1 MMRNPRSI
9 SRRSLGAIEGNA
21 MNAFRD
27 DIIQFLKSRLP
38 LDETE
43 LRWAIEVPPSV
54 QLGDYAFPCFALAK
68 ALRKS
73 PQAIAAE
80 LAAAFQPTALV
91 TEARTSG
98 PYVNFFVDRVA
109 FSRAGLGAIIAQ
121 DIRYG
126 QSAEGKGKTVVIDFS
141 SPNIAKP
148 FGVGH
153 LRSTVIGNA
162 LYRIFDHLGYRVVR
176 VNHLGDWGTQFGK
189 LIVAY
194 KRWGNE
200 ADLTAHA
207 IQTLY
212 DLYVRFH
219 SEVETQPELDDE
231 ARGWFKR
238 LEEGDTEARAIWQ
251 RFRDLSLR
259 EFSRIYERLGIS
271 FDSQAGESFYEPY
284 LEQTIERI
292 RQTGLATVSDQAL
305 IVDLQ
310 AYNMPPCLLRK
321 KDEAT
326 LYATRDLAAA
336 MYRHETY
343 GFWKMLYVVGADQRL
358 HFQQVFKVLELMGSV
373 WAKDCVHVDFGLI
386 RFNDEKMGTRRG
398 NIIFL
403 EDVLDRAVELAEQI
417 VHEKNPDLPR
427 KHQVAEAVAIGAVIF
442 TDLSTRRVKDVN
454 FEWEKV
460 LTFEGETGPYLQY
473 THARAC
479 SVLRKADQPV
489 RVDAD
494 CSPLIQDDEFEL
506 VRLLTDY
513 PAILSRA
520 AQHFEPFFVTDY
532 LLTLSER
539 FNKYYHNYRIL
550 TDDAAVREAR
560 LLLVNGVQTVIQ
572 SGLNMLGINA
582 PQEM

>member
-1 MMRNPRSI
+1 
-9 SRRSLGAIEGNA
+9 

-27 DIIQFLKSRLP
+27 DIIQFLKSRVP
-38 LDETE
+38 LDEAE
-43 LRWAIEVPPSV
+43 LQRAIEVPPSV
-54 QLGDYAFPCFALAK
+54 QLGDYAFPCFPLAK
-68 ALRKS
+68 PLRKA
-73 PQAIAAE
+73 PQAIASE
-80 LAAAFQPTALV
+80 LVTAFQPTALIK
-91 TEARTSG
+91 EARAAG

-109 FSRAGLGAIIAQ
+109 YSHAGLGVIIEQ
-121 DIRYG
+121 GSGYG
-126 QSAEGKGKTVVIDFS
+126 KSTEGMGETVVIDYS
-141 SPNIAKP
+141 APNIAKP

-162 LYRIFDHLGYRVVR
+162 LYRIYDHLGYRVVR
-176 VNHLGDWGTQFGK
+176 INHLGDWGTQFGK
-189 LIVAY
+189 LIVAF

-200 ADLTAHA
+200 ADLTSHA

-219 SEVETQPELDDE
+219 SEVETHPELEDE

-238 LEEGDTEARAIWQ
+238 LEDGDSEARSIWQ
-251 RFRDLSLR
+251 RFRDLSLQ
-259 EFSRIYERLGIS
+259 EFARIYERLGIS

-284 LEQTIERI
+284 LDQTIEDI
-292 RQTGLATVSDQAL
+292 RQAGLVSVSDEAL
-305 IVDLQ
+305 IVDLRP
-310 AYNMPPCLLRK
+310 YNMPPCLLRK

-336 MYRHETY
+336 MYRHQSY

-358 HFQQVFKVLELMGSV
+358 HFQQVFKVLELMGFS
-373 WAKDCVHVDFGLI
+373 WAKGCIHVDFGLI
-386 RFNDEKMGTRRG
+386 RFHDEKMGTRRG

-417 VHEKNPDLPR
+417 VHEKNPTLPDKR
-427 KHQVAEAVAIGAVIF
+427 QVAEAVGIGAVIF

-454 FEWEKV
+454 FEWVKV
-460 LTFEGETGPYLQY
+460 LTFEGETGPYVQY

-479 SVLRKADQPV
+479 SVLRKADQPL
-489 RVDAD
+489 RANAD
-494 CSPLIQDDEFEL
+494 YSPLTQDEAFDL

-513 PAILSRA
+513 PTILRRA
-520 AQHFEPFFVTDY
+520 AENYEPFFVTDY

-550 TDDAAVREAR
+550 TDDAVVREAR
-560 LLLVNGVQTVIQ
+560 LWLVKGVQTVIQ
-572 SGLNMLGINA
+572 SGLTVLGIKA
-582 PQEM
+582 PEEM

>member
-1 MMRNPRSI
+1 
-9 SRRSLGAIEGNA
+9 

-27 DIIQFLKSRLP
+27 QIIQYLKCHVP
-38 LDETE
+38 LDEAE
-43 LRWAIEVPPSV
+43 IQRAIEVPPSV
-54 QLGDYAFPCFALAK
+54 ELGDYAFPCFPLAK
-68 ALRKS
+68 SLRKA
-73 PQAIAAE
+73 PQAIATE
-80 LAAAFQPTALV
+80 LATAFQSTALIK
-91 TEARTSG
+91 EARAAG

-109 FSRAGLGAIIAQ
+109 YTRAGLGAILEQ
-121 DIRYG
+121 GSGYG
-126 QSAEGKGKTVVIDFS
+126 KSTEGVGKTVVVDYS

-162 LYRIFDHLGYRVVR
+162 LYRIHDHLGYRVMR
-176 VNHLGDWGTQFGK
+176 INHLGDWGTQFGK
-189 LIVAY
+189 LIVAF

-200 ADLTAHA
+200 TDLTTHA

-219 SEVETQPELDDE
+219 SEVETHPELEDE

-238 LEEGDTEARAIWQ
+238 LEDGDREAQAIWQ
-251 RFRDLSLR
+251 RFRDLSLQ
-259 EFSRIYERLGIS
+259 EFARIYERLGIT

-284 LEQTIERI
+284 LDQTIERI
-292 RQTGLATVSDQAL
+292 RRAGLVSVSDEAL
-305 IVDLQ
+305 IVDLRP
-310 AYNMPPCLLRK
+310 YNMPPCLLRK

-358 HFQQVFKVLELMGSV
+358 HFQQVFKVLELMGFP
-373 WAKDCVHVDFGLI
+373 WAQDCVHVDFGLI
-386 RFNDEKMGTRRG
+386 RFHDEKMGTRRG

-417 VHEKNPDLPR
+417 VHEKNPELPDKR
-427 KHQVAEAVAIGAVIF
+427 QVAEAVGIGAVIF

-460 LTFEGETGPYLQY
+460 LTFEGETGPYVQY

-479 SVLRKADQPV
+479 SVLRKADQPL
-489 RVDAD
+489 RSDVDY
-494 CSPLIQDDEFEL
+494 SPLTQDEAFDL

-513 PAILSRA
+513 PAVLRRA
-520 AQHFEPFFVTDY
+520 AENSEPFFVTDY

-550 TDDAAVREAR
+550 TDDTAVREAR
-560 LLLVNGVQTVIQ
+560 LWLVKSVQTVIE
-572 SGLNMLGINA
+572 SGLTMLGIKA
-582 PQEM
+582 PEEM

>member
-1 MMRNPRSI
+1 
-9 SRRSLGAIEGNA
+9 
-21 MNAFRD
+21 
-27 DIIQFLKSRLP
+27 
-38 LDETE
+38 
-43 LRWAIEVPPSV
+43 V
-54 QLGDYAFPCFALAK
+54 
-68 ALRKS
+68 
-73 PQAIAAE
+73 
-80 LAAAFQPTALV
+80 
-91 TEARTSG
+91 
-98 PYVNFFVDRVA
+98 
-109 FSRAGLGAIIAQ
+109 
-121 DIRYG
+121 
-126 QSAEGKGKTVVIDFS
+126 GKTVVVDYS

-162 LYRIFDHLGYRVVR
+162 LYRIYDHLGYRVMR
-176 VNHLGDWGTQFGK
+176 INHLGDWGTQFGK
-189 LIVAY
+189 LIVAF

-200 ADLTAHA
+200 MDLTTHA

-219 SEVETQPELDDE
+219 TEVDTHPELDDE
-231 ARGWFKR
+231 ARDWFKR
-238 LEEGDTEARAIWQ
+238 LEDGDPEARAIWQ

-259 EFSRIYERLGIS
+259 EFARIYERLGIS

-284 LEQTIERI
+284 LDQTIERI
-292 RQTGLATVSDQAL
+292 RQAGLVSISDEAL
-305 IVDLQ
+305 IVDLGP
-310 AYNMPPCLLRK
+310 YKMPPCLLRK

-343 GFWKMLYVVGADQRL
+343 GFLKMLYVVGADQRL
-358 HFQQVFKVLELMGSV
+358 HFQQVFKVLELMGFP

-386 RFNDEKMGTRRG
+386 RFHDEKMGTRRG

-403 EDVLDRAVELAEQI
+403 EDVLDRAVELAEHI
-417 VHEKNPDLPR
+417 VHEKNPELPNKR
-427 KHQVAEAVAIGAVIF
+427 QVAEAVGIGAVIF

-460 LTFEGETGPYLQY
+460 LTFEGETGPYVQY

-479 SVLRKADQPV
+479 SVLRKADQALSAA
-489 RVDAD
+489 VDY
-494 CSPLIQDDEFEL
+494 CHLTQDEAFDI
-506 VRLLTDY
+506 VRLLADY
-513 PAILSRA
+513 PVVLQRA
-520 AQHFEPFFVTDY
+520 AENYEPFFVTDY

-560 LLLVNGVQTVIQ
+560 LGLVKGVQIVLE
-572 SGLNMLGINA
+572 SGLTLLGIQA
-582 PQEM
+582 PEEM

>member
-1 MMRNPRSI
+1 
-9 SRRSLGAIEGNA
+9 

-27 DIIQFLKSRLP
+27 QIIQYLKCHVP
-38 LDETE
+38 LDEAE
-43 LRWAIEVPPSV
+43 LQRAIEVPPSV
-54 QLGDYAFPCFALAK
+54 ELGDYAFPCFPLARS
-68 ALRKS
+68 LRKA
-73 PQAIAAE
+73 PQAIATE
-80 LAAAFQPTALV
+80 LATAFQPTALIK
-91 TEARTSG
+91 EARAAG

-109 FSRAGLGAIIAQ
+109 YTRAGLGAILEQ
-121 DIRYG
+121 GSGYG
-126 QSAEGKGKTVVIDFS
+126 KSTEGVGKTVVVDYS

-162 LYRIFDHLGYRVVR
+162 LYRIHDHLGYRVMR
-176 VNHLGDWGTQFGK
+176 INHLGDWGTQFGK
-189 LIVAY
+189 LIVAF

-200 ADLTAHA
+200 TDLTTHA

-219 SEVETQPELDDE
+219 SEVETHPELEDE

-238 LEEGDTEARAIWQ
+238 LEDGDPEAQAIWQ
-251 RFRDLSLR
+251 RFRDLSLQ
-259 EFSRIYERLGIS
+259 EFARIYERLGIT

-284 LEQTIERI
+284 LDQTIERI
-292 RQTGLATVSDQAL
+292 RQAGLVSVSDEAL
-305 IVDLQ
+305 IVDLRP
-310 AYNMPPCLLRK
+310 YNMPPCLLRK

-336 MYRHETY
+336 MYRHEAY

-358 HFQQVFKVLELMGSV
+358 HFQQVFKVLELMGFP

-386 RFNDEKMGTRRG
+386 RFHDEKMGTRRG

-417 VHEKNPDLPR
+417 VHEKNPELPNKR
-427 KHQVAEAVAIGAVIF
+427 QVAEAVGIGAVVF

-460 LTFEGETGPYLQY
+460 LTFEGETGPYVQY

-479 SVLRKADQPV
+479 SVLRKADQPL
-489 RVDAD
+489 RSDVDY
-494 CSPLIQDDEFEL
+494 SPLTQDEAFDL

-513 PAILSRA
+513 PAALRRA
-520 AQHFEPFFVTDY
+520 AENSEPFFVTDY

-550 TDDAAVREAR
+550 TDDAAVRKAR
-560 LLLVNGVQTVIQ
+560 LWLVKGVQSVIE
-572 SGLNMLGINA
+572 SGLTMLGIKA
-582 PQEM
+582 PEEM

>member
-1 MMRNPRSI
+1 
-9 SRRSLGAIEGNA
+9 

-27 DIIQFLKSRLP
+27 HIVQYLTSRVP
-38 LDETE
+38 LDEVE
-43 LRWAIEVPPSV
+43 IQRAIEVPPSIE
-54 QLGDYAFPCFALAK
+54 LGDYAFPCFPLAK
-68 ALRKS
+68 SLRKA
-73 PQAIAAE
+73 PQAIATE
-80 LAAAFQPTALV
+80 LAAAFQPTALIK
-91 TEARTSG
+91 EARAAG

-109 FSRAGLGAIIAQ
+109 YTRAGLGAILAQ
-121 DIRYG
+121 GSGYG
-126 QSAEGKGKTVVIDFS
+126 RSTEGVGKTVVIDYS

-162 LYRIFDHLGYRVVR
+162 LYRIHEHLGYRLIR
-176 VNHLGDWGTQFGK
+176 INHLGDWGTQFGK
-189 LIVAY
+189 LIVAF
-194 KRWGNE
+194 KRWGNDT
-200 ADLTAHA
+200 DLTTHA

-219 SEVETQPELDDE
+219 TEVETHPELDDE

-238 LEEGDTEARAIWQ
+238 LEDGDPEARAIWQ

-259 EFSRIYERLGIS
+259 EFERIYERLGIS

-284 LEQTIERI
+284 LDQTIERI
-292 RQTGLATVSDQAL
+292 RQAGLVSVSEEAL
-305 IVDLQ
+305 IIDLHP
-310 AYNMPPCLLRK
+310 YNMPPCLLRK

-336 MYRHETY
+336 MYRQETY
-343 GFWKMLYVVGADQRL
+343 GFSKMLYVVGADQRL
-358 HFQQVFKVLELMGSV
+358 HFQQVFKVLELMGLP

-386 RFNDEKMGTRRG
+386 RFHDEKMGTRRG

-403 EDVLDRAVELAEQI
+403 EDVLDRAVDLAEQI
-417 VHEKNPDLPR
+417 VHEKNPDLPNKR
-427 KHQVAEAVAIGAVIF
+427 QVAEAVGIGAVIF

-460 LTFEGETGPYLQY
+460 LTFEGETGPYVQY

-479 SVLRKADQPV
+479 SVLRKAEQPL
-489 RVDAD
+489 RPDVDYG
-494 CSPLIQDDEFEL
+494 PLTEDEAFDL

-513 PAILSRA
+513 PAVLRRA
-520 AQHFEPFFVTDY
+520 VEGYEPFMVTDY

-539 FNKYYHNYRIL
+539 FNKYYHNHRIL

-560 LLLVNGVQTVIQ
+560 LCLVKGVQSVIA
-572 SGLNMLGINA
+572 SGLTMLGIKA
-582 PQEM
+582 PEEM